1 MSTKPHP
8 CSCIICLGKESM
20 LCVCGC
26 SSGNYCL
33 LRGWISTCPGLCT
46 VRVSNQ
52 NTNWYS
58 IKQLSQHT
66 ELLTTSTSYEWTLT
80 QGFCVEK
87 ILPLEDKFV
96 WLHYIQKGNSSNIH
110 NVIKYFTIR
119 LSGDNTATQ
128 VCTLCF
134 VLKNIQNFVDL
145 DATSLCGFTT
155 FRKGIAQTYTM
166 S

>member
-1 MSTKPHP
+1 MLVLTEERVHDLCLYKDIRQCPQGFTP
-8 CSCIICLGKESM
+8 CSCIICLEKESM
-20 LCVCGC
+20 HA
-26 SSGNYCL
+26 
-33 LRGWISTCPGLCT
+33 TATGLCT

-66 ELLTTSTSYEWTLT
+66 ELVTISTSYKWTLT

-87 ILPLEDKFV
+87 ILLLEEKFV
-96 WLHYIQKGNSSNIH
+96 WLHCIQKGNSSNIH

-128 VCTLCF
+128 VCTLC
-134 VLKNIQNFVDL
+134 VL
-145 DATSLCGFTT
+145 
-155 FRKGIAQTYTM
+155 Y
-166 S
+166 